1 MDEKGHVN
9 IYSRPLHDFS
19 IENST
24 PLLNLKLLMRFQDVL
39 NDDTQPLNMGDRRG
53 REAPQKNLCKI
64 KKKCSKLGEKM

>member
-19 IENST
+19 IENSL
-24 PLLNLKLLMRFQDVL
+24 PPLNLKLLMRFQDVL

-53 REAPQKNLCKI
+53 GPPKNLCKI
-64 KKKCSKLGEKM
+64 KKK

>member
-19 IENST
+19 IENSL

-53 REAPQKNLCKI
+53 RGPPKKI
-64 KKKCSKLGEKM
+64 SVR

>member
-19 IENST
+19 IENSL
-24 PLLNLKLLMRFQDVL
+24 PPLNLKLLMRFQDVL

-53 REAPQKNLCKI
+53 REAPLKKSLKD
-64 KKKCSKLGEKM
+64 KKKV

>member
-19 IENST
+19 IENSL

-53 REAPQKNLCKI
+53 GRPP
-64 KKKCSKLGEKM
+64 

>member
-19 IENST
+19 IENS
-24 PLLNLKLLMRFQDVL
+24 PPPLNLKLLMRFQDVL

-53 REAPQKNLCKI
+53 GPTPQKKSL
-64 KKKCSKLGEKM
+64 